1 MKPPLVTLLY
11 GAAGW
16 PWGWEG
22 TYGFAKATS
31 QTYRLSRGRYIM
43 TLSPDIYLVP
53 GALGRKIEFFC
64 SLLRIFLER
73 FYADDLDF

>member
-1 MKPPLVTLLY
+1 
-11 GAAGW
+11 
-16 PWGWEG
+16 
-22 TYGFAKATS
+22 
-31 QTYRLSRGRYIM
+31 M